1 MIKLAGKIRHTPTKS
16 TTLPYFTP
24 FRQKITTAVGPLYEK
39 KMKRDFNKYLAHL
52 EEEELRAEL
61 AKLYARFPI
70 LREYYT
76 MELTDPKKVI
86 DKYKADMRKAFFPTR
101 GRGKRGRSQ
110 SSKLIKKFA
119 AISIHPKDLV
129 ELHFYRAELM
139 TEYIQERRIDSEA
152 LHASTVKIFA
162 QACEMAERE
171 VLLDYFGAGA
181 RELCQLFEQCRRVN
195 VYSLWPPYHQYWP

>member
-1 MIKLAGKIRHTPTKS
+1 
-16 TTLPYFTP
+16 
-24 FRQKITTAVGPLYEK
+24 
-39 KMKRDFNKYLAHL
+39 MKRDFNKYLAHL
-52 EEEELRAEL
+52 DEDGLRTEL
-61 AKLYARFPI
+61 ANLYARFPV

-86 DKYKADMRKAFFPTR
+86 DKYKSDMHKAFFPTR

-129 ELHFYRAELM
+129 ELNFYRAELM
-139 TEYIQERRIDSEA
+139 TEYINARRIDSEA
-152 LHASTVKIFA
+152 FHDSTVKTFA

-181 RELCQLFEQCRRVN
+181 RVLCQLFEQSRRVAA
-195 VYSLWPPYHQYWP
+195 YSLWPTYHQYWP